1 MTTTFASQAN
11 ESILNDRQIDDKF
24 NSTEL
29 ERRRRQIGAVRKPR
43 PQYSENDVYDFLG
56 YMDDLWPRLYELV
69 EETVNEFENW
79 NKWFKK
85 EKKKPPVSDRSK
97 VFYIRDEYQKNRS
110 PHLWKSNPN
119 RRWVLAFGNNIINN
133 IVASILYKYQNE
145 TISKDA

>member
-1 MTTTFASQAN
+1 MSTTFASTASD
-11 ESILNDRQIDDKF
+11 SIPNQQIADKF
-24 NSTEL
+24 SATEL
-29 ERRRRQIGAVRKPR
+29 EKRRRQIGAVRKPR

-56 YMDDLWPRLYELV
+56 YLDALWRRLYDLI
-69 EETVNEFENW
+69 EEAANEFENW

-85 EKKKPPVSDRSK
+85 EKKKPPVSDRAK

-119 RRWVLAFGNNIINN
+119 RKWVLAFGNNVINN